1 MKKTRT
7 TVGLIVCNEEAYKRN
22 TAWRRIS
29 SDETAAPDRTAGWMA
44 GLYGGING
52 RSGSRSRHQTHEYIT
67 ILDDS
72 RVQLNATIAA
82 LKDDGRTD
90 QLKER

>member
-29 SDETAAPDRTAGWMA
+29 SNETAAPDRTGALDEWLGFTAASTEEAAAGHDIKHMST
-44 GLYGGING
+44 L
-52 RSGSRSRHQTHEYIT
+52 RS
-67 ILDDS
+67 
-72 RVQLNATIAA
+72 
-82 LKDDGRTD
+82 
-90 QLKER
+90 